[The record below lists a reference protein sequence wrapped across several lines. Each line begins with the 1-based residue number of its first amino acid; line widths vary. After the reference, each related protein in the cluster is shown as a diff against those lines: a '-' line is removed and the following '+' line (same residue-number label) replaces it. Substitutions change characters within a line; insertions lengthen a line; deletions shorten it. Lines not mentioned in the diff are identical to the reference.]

1 MTVSCWVHMPICLP
15 SGEQTDCPAAEQ
27 VPVDEDDE
35 DDVEGVVEPDEEL
48 VIGEGAELGAAATA
62 GGEAGTEG
70 AAAAAAAIEGAAP
83 AGGASDGATDGAAEP
98 AAPDTPEDPLD
109 PDAPDA
115 PDAPDEP
122 DDPLDP
128 DAPVAADEPEAPDEP
143 VDPAE
148 PDAPD
153 APEGSDDPDAPVE
166 PDAPEEPDE
175 DDPAA
180 DALEFEPE
188 DPDDPHL
195 GPVGGVSW
203 PLPNLSTEV
212 PGSGNCTSAESTVV
226 QSVGGMFALN
236 MFGKDAESRSDSSG
250 MAKVSLRLASR
261 FLDPPLTLTDAQ
273 FMYISRLPIL
283 LNQVQ
288 AKVYGP
294 GAIPC
299 GMEKV

>member
-1 MTVSCWVHMPICLP
+1 MPICLP
-15 SGEQTDCPAAEQ
+15 SGEQTDWPAAEQ
-27 VPVDEDDE
+27 VPVEDDD

-62 GGEAGTEG
+62 GEAGTEG

-83 AGGASDGATDGAAEP
+83 AGGASDGATDGAADP
-98 AAPDTPEDPLD
+98 AA
-109 PDAPDA
+109 
-115 PDAPDEP
+115 
-122 DDPLDP
+122 
-128 DAPVAADEPEAPDEP
+128 
-143 VDPAE
+143 
-148 PDAPD
+148 
-153 APEGSDDPDAPVE
+153 

-195 GPVGGVSW
+195 GPVGGVSV
-203 PLPNLSTEV
+203 PLPNFSTEV

-261 FLDPPLTLTDAQ
+261 FLDPPLTLTEAQ